1 MACFVAVEIAIHDPV
16 RYERYKELAPPS
28 IGLYGGR
35 YAVRGGTVTTLEG
48 SWCPARFVLLE
59 FPTADQARA
68 WWNSPEYAPAK
79 ALRQAS
85 ARTEMILIEGPALDP
100 RV

>member
-1 MACFVAVEIAIHDPV
+1 MPCFVAVEITIHDPAT
-16 RYERYKELAPPS
+16 YERYKNMAPPS
-28 IGLYGGR
+28 IGKYGGR

-79 ALRQAS
+79 AMRQAS
-85 ARTEMILIEGPALDP
+85 ATTEMILIEGPSLDP
-100 RV
+100 GV